1 MTTPSSTEATAPT
14 LPAAMRAAVAS
25 HPPGVALRSP
35 SAADP
40 GALSY
45 ADVARAAD
53 EIAAG
58 LAALGIEAGDRVAI
72 LAGTRAEWTLADV
85 GALSAGATVV
95 PIYNST
101 VGRPLP
107 GTEVRVASDGELLVR
122 GPHVFAGYYRDDEAT
137 SDTLAEGWLHT
148 GDLGAVD
155 DDGFVRITGRKKE
168 LIITSSG
175 KNISPTNIEE
185 LLRETRW
192 ISQAIAFGDNR
203 PYLVALLT
211 LDGDEAV
218 RLAERV
224 GAPSADLAALSRHPG
239 VRAELQAS
247 VDAVNERLAR
257 IEQIKRFAILDHDL
271 SQAAGELTPTLKIK
285 RRVVA
290 EHYHDLVKEL
300 YS

>member
-1 MTTPSSTEATAPT
+1 
-14 LPAAMRAAVAS
+14 
-25 HPPGVALRSP
+25 LRSP

-72 LAGTRAEWTLADV
+72 LCSTRAEWTLADV

-95 PIYNST
+95 PIYNTNSAEECEYVLT
-101 VGRPLP
+101 HSSSRAVFCEDAAELEKVGRVRERCPQLEQLILLTGTAP
-107 GTEVRVASDGELLVR
+107 GALALHELRGRGRALGGLV
-122 GPHVFAGYYRDDEAT
+122 
-137 SDTLAEGWLHT
+137 
-148 GDLGAVD
+148 
-155 DDGFVRITGRKKE
+155 
-168 LIITSSG
+168 
-175 KNISPTNIEE
+175 
-185 LLRETRW
+185 RETRW

-290 EHYHDLVKEL
+290 ERYHDLVKEL